1 MTDIISV
8 LVSFVQGLLA
18 LPFPGLGIS
27 FGVVFAGLLLI
38 NFLFWLLSR
47 LGGCAGPACE
57 PCGFS

>member
-1 MTDIISV
+1 MTNIISV
-8 LVSFVQGLLA
+8 FVTFVQGLFN

-47 LGGCAGPACE
+47 LGGG
-57 PCGFS
+57 GDD